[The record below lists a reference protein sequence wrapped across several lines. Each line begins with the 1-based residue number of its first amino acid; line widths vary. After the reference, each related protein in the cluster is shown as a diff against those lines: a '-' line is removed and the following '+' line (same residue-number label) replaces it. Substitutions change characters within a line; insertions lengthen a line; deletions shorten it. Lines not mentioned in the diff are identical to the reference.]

1 MLNKK
6 WAGVVAAS
14 SVVGGAV
21 QSYVGCADIYD
32 ILSNLKSDKNLNAEK
47 IDHLAESTK
56 YFLIVTRD
64 FAVAEAMAK
73 RMYEI
78 LEKRERGEGIRIIN
92 ALKEFAKIN
101 DHYANDIGSIETLLN
116 RIKYPNNKLPEER
129 QGLELIKYLLKSS
142 AIKITNNQRQVIRFS
157 SFLEEKD
164 LLNRLLECNESDFLW
179 DYKSYSEE
187 MFDNES
193 ALTKCINHFKSKF
206 DLDLKK
212 STGLGKGVKIFLMKK
227 ELNREIAKIIVD
239 ALNCVKEYYS
249 KTSGWIRYLATL
261 GIFVNENQFPTQ
273 KNDYKIILIKHYC
286 SKIPGSALHGLL
298 SSANYF
304 IMGPCFAVPTNVLA
318 TPFANKAKDN
328 LESSIRYELLNYD
341 VHLKSL
347 SASSR
352 FDSSS
357 IFDFDKTFIPTWIKE
372 TVFNIAREKAGKY
385 GFLVTALSCL
395 V

>member
-14 SVVGGAV
+14 IVVSGAV
-21 QSYVGCADIYD
+21 QSCVGCADIYS

-56 YFLIVTRD
+56 YFLIVNRD

-101 DHYANDIGSIETLLN
+101 DHYANDIESIETLLN
-116 RIKYPNNKLPEER
+116 RIKHPNNQLPEER
-129 QGLELIKYLLKSS
+129 RGLELIKYLLKSS
-142 AIKITNNQRQVIRFS
+142 AVKITNNRHKIIRFS

-164 LLNRLLECNESDFLW
+164 LLNKLLECNESDFLW

-193 ALTKCINHFKSKF
+193 ALTKCINHFKSEF

-212 STGLGKGVKIFLMKK
+212 STGLGKGEKIFLMKRN
-227 ELNREIAKIIVD
+227 LNQEIAKIILD

-273 KNDYKIILIKHYC
+273 KDEYKTILLKHYC
-286 SKIPGSALHGLL
+286 SKIPGPALYGLL
-298 SSANYF
+298 SSANHF
-304 IMGPCFAVPTNVLA
+304 VMGPWFATPINVLA
-318 TPFANKAKDN
+318 APFVNKAKDN

-347 SASSR
+347 STSSR

-357 IFDFDKTFIPTWIKE
+357 VFSFDDTVVPTWIK
-372 TVFNIAREKAGKY
+372 TIAFDVAKKEAGEY
-385 GFLVTALSCL
+385 GFFVTALSYL